1 MTALA
6 SQRRS
11 RTMAAGMA
19 GLLVLGAAPVL
30 GYFGWDVLR
39 NSKAGT
45 EAATVPEVKFPST
58 PTAML
63 AVVND
68 QKVVT
73 ALAVLVLAPGTGAGG
88 TLVSFPT
95 NSNRA
100 QTADDANL
108 PVADSF
114 TTNGAEGLLSDVE
127 SISSVTLSFNAIA
140 TETDMAALLDPVGPM
155 SVSLPNAV
163 LDSGADGKTT
173 TLFPADT
180 TTLSPVQAASVLAST
195 GPTKVE
201 LPHLQNVRAVWNGLS
216 SAVGVGLQPA
226 ATLSPAPTSF
236 DDFLT
241 HFYAGPIQVYND
253 LNTQPITGAAN
264 PDKLDVGSLDRAA
277 VVLVMSGL
285 APAAMIAPYPN
296 LSFRIENGLTDADI
310 AAAGLTGMTSADLSR
325 DIVAELLF
333 LQSNVISVS
342 PEVFTLETLQVPDKT
357 ITYTST
363 DVQTSEARAFS
374 DLFGDVD
381 FSQPAISFPLVDVVM
396 VIGRNYLDFVKQRL
410 QAGPPTAPPGVTAT
424 TIVDPTAATVSS

>member
-1 MTALA
+1 
-6 SQRRS
+6 
-11 RTMAAGMA
+11 MAAGMA

-45 EAATVPEVKFPST
+45 QAETIPEVKFPST

-73 ALAVLVLAPGTGAGG
+73 ALAVLVLAPGTAKGG

-100 QTADDANL
+100 QTADDATL
-108 PVADSF
+108 PVAESVI
-114 TTNGAEGLLSDVE
+114 TTGPDGLLSDLE
-127 SISSVTLSFNAIA
+127 SISSVTLSFNAVA
-140 TETDMAALLDPVGPM
+140 TEADMAAMLAPVGPM
-155 SVSLPNAV
+155 PMSLPNAV
-163 LDSGADGKTT
+163 VDSSADGKTT
-173 TLFPADT
+173 TLFPAGT
-180 TTLSPVQAASVLAST
+180 TTLSPGQAASVLAAT
-195 GPTKVE
+195 DATKAE
-201 LPHLQNVRAVWNGLS
+201 LPHLQNVRAVWNGLA
-216 SAVGVGLQPA
+216 SAVGVGLEPSA
-226 ATLSPAPTSF
+226 ALSPAPTSF
-236 DDFLT
+236 DDFLA

-253 LNTQPITGAAN
+253 LNTQPIGGAAN

-342 PEVFTLETLQVPDKT
+342 PEVFTLETLQVPDRT

-381 FSQPAISFPLVDVVM
+381 FLQPSISFPLVDVVM

-410 QAGPPTAPPGVTAT
+410 QASSPTAPPGVTAT